1 MNKKTTVSDQL
12 KTLAANALY
21 IPSDLT
27 LAPWNIK
34 APFSELNWQSYASSK
49 SVLNTIKHYLI
60 PVKERRTNIRN
71 GYVLP
76 ISGASIKDNESWFFI
91 NGLGSSREL
100 SQLNGSA
107 LAELFGRKI
116 NLLFNAS
123 EGLLKDVSEC
133 LTGRLGENSQ
143 QVASSLCKL
152 LESELRKRDKVV
164 LIAHSQGGMISLTAA
179 AKLVERIKQKP
190 SGKALLSK
198 LEIYT
203 FGSAEL
209 CPELSNDIYVEHFAN
224 RDDLIVRVRVFSKEN
239 PNNAELFVYD
249 QGRGHLL
256 NSHYLPYFKAGKF
269 HRKHGLGSRLST
281 YLKCA

>member
-209 CPELSNDIYVEHFAN
+209 CPELSNDIYVAVACAINHSNDVKKNYLETFA
-224 RDDLIVRVRVFSKEN
+224 
-239 PNNAELFVYD
+239 
-249 QGRGHLL
+249 
-256 NSHYLPYFKAGKF
+256 
-269 HRKHGLGSRLST
+269 
-281 YLKCA
+281 